1 MATKLRI
8 VFNTASG
15 TVTHNYSYV
24 NPGAS
29 AANVQAL
36 ANGIV
41 TNGVIYSQQPLSV
54 KSATIITTT
63 ETSIPLS

>member
-1 MATKLRI
+1 MAVRLKI
-8 VFNTASG
+8 VFDAQSG

-24 NPGAS
+24 NPEAS
-29 AANVQAL
+29 AANIRAL

-41 TNGVIYSQQPLSV
+41 TNNSIYAKPPLSV

-63 ETSIPLS
+63 ETPIALS